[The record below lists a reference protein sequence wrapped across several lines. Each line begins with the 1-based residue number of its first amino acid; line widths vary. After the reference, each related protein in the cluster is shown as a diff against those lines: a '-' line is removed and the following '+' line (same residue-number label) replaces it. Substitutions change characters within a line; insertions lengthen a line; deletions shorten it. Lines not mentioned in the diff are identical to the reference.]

1 MKLQKLITL
10 IRMDMKNL
18 GTRFGLKI
26 LKKFPKIRT
35 KIINQ
40 IQMQKKIILKVNYM
54 TKLLML
60 I

>member
-26 LKKFPKIRT
+26 LKKFPKIKP

>member
-1 MKLQKLITL
+1 MKLQKLIIL

-26 LKKFPKIRT
+26 LMKLLKIRT

-40 IQMQKKIILKVNYM
+40 IQIQKRIILKVN
-54 TKLLML
+54 
-60 I
+60 